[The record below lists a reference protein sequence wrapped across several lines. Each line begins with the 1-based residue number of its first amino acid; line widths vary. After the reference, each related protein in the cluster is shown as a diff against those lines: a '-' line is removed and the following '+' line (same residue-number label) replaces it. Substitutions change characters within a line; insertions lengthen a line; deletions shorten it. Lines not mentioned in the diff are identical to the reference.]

1 MAANHD
7 MPSPEIV
14 ELTGATTELGPG
26 RATAWLACGAV
37 VLTVVVGLGVAGRM
51 GVGVGS
57 SDGPVPGD
65 PASAPGGPTTVS
77 QATVPH
83 DAGPSPRALGPT
95 PGSSGRPPQQIVILL
110 PAPGEVILGGL
121 VPVAGRIEG
130 SGPPRGMTPET
141 MVHVAIAAGNTT
153 FGEADLPVDG
163 GRFAGWVEVTVP
175 VRGRVVEVRA
185 WDALRLNVP
194 ASIQT
199 VVLGAKRSASEA
211 R

>member
-26 RATAWLACGAV
+26 RTVAWLACGAFI
-37 VLTVVVGLGVAGRM
+37 LAVVVGLGVAGRM

-65 PASAPGGPTTVS
+65 PASAPGGPTTV
-77 QATVPH
+77 
-83 DAGPSPRALGPT
+83 SPRALGPT

-130 SGPPRGMTPET
+130 PGPPRGMTPVT